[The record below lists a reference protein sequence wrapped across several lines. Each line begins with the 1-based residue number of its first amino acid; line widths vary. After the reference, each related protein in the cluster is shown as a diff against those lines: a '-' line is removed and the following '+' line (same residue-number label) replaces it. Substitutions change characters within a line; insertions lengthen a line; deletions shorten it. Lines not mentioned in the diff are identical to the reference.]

1 MTITELINH
10 VDNISPNQYTDGQK
24 TAWLSNFDGKVF
36 REVIQTHEPT
46 LPDLFGAYDDGDAEL
61 LIEEP
66 YALDVYSNYL
76 LAKIAEANAEIPKY
90 NLYSV
95 LFNTEYS
102 SWVSWYH
109 RTHRPKREPAWRY

>member
-1 MTITELINH
+1 MDIIERLDLLEPN
-10 VDNISPNQYTDGQK
+10 DYSPEQKLRWLWSLDGRIY
-24 TAWLSNFDGKVF
+24 

-76 LAKIAEANAEIPKY
+76 LAKNYIETLQSIASGPATKTVYLPYEAS
-90 NLYSV
+90 NLMGSIGGIKDM
-95 LFNTEYS
+95 F
-102 SWVSWYH
+102 
-109 RTHRPKREPAWRY
+109 KMGD